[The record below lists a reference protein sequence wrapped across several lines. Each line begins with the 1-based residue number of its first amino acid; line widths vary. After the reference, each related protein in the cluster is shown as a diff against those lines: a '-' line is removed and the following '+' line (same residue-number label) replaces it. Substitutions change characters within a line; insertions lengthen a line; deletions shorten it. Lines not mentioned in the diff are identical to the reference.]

1 MKSNYYDNIISQ
13 LKNICG
19 GEAVE
24 DISATWLKVDEQV
37 EEEYRKYMAAEEQL
51 KNIEEEIKSLGE
63 VRGGKESLSQGA
75 AKTAEQIEL

>member
-37 EEEYRKYMAAEEQL
+37 EEEYRKYMAAEE
-51 KNIEEEIKSLGE
+51 
-63 VRGGKESLSQGA
+63 
-75 AKTAEQIEL
+75 